1 LHIGKYIDFLR
12 KAINNVEDV
21 YYGNK
26 AWIDSMLNYHENK
39 IKSQDDRKE
48 LIPYLS
54 RHQERVFCYELYHQ
68 FRKIME
74 QKQNELTEEWILQGE
89 PRKGPIGSEIEEYC
103 EVQSIDKIYYP
114 DFLVHEPNTMN
125 NGLIIEVKANP
136 SLTIKDMKKDILKID
151 QFINKYEY
159 QKGVFLA
166 INITK
171 DRLKELLNDS
181 RLIVP
186 LKEQVICT
194 DEILLI
200 FKESAKEK
208 IITINLGKL
217 LTNGFILE

>member
-1 LHIGKYIDFLR
+1 
-12 KAINNVEDV
+12 
-21 YYGNK
+21 
-26 AWIDSMLNYHENK
+26 M
-39 IKSQDDRKE
+39 
-48 LIPYLS
+48 
-54 RHQERVFCYELYHQ
+54 
-68 FRKIME
+68 
-74 QKQNELTEEWILQGE
+74 
-89 PRKGPIGSEIEEYC
+89 
-103 EVQSIDKIYYP
+103 
-114 DFLVHEPNTMN
+114 
-125 NGLIIEVKANP
+125 
-136 SLTIKDMKKDILKID
+136 KID